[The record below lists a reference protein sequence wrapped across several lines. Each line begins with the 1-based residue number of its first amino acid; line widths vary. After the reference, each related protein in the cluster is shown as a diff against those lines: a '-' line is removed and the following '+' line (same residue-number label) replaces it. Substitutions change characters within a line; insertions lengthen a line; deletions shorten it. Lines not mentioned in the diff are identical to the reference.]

1 MAEMQNIQSQLRSA
15 SSGQSTAFHP
25 KAVTSIAETG
35 LSDVWL
41 QDLVLKVM
49 YYSGTM
55 RGTQIS
61 EVICLPYV
69 GVVERLLESLKR
81 EKMLEVRSA
90 TGSSFSQGNY
100 IYELT
105 TNGLNRATEA
115 LQRNTY
121 AGPAP
126 VDIEE
131 YRTVIKQQS
140 MGKIRV
146 TPDTLQQAFEGLV
159 FSKEILNRIGPAII
173 SGASI
178 FMFGP
183 PGNGKTS
190 AAKAIARLI
199 QNQPIHI
206 PHAVYI
212 DGQVVKVYDE
222 LNHTAI
228 VNNPKDKSQ
237 RGKTDSLLRN
247 RLDLRWVKIQRPFL
261 MVGGEL
267 MLEDLDLVY
276 DEITKY
282 YEAPF
287 QLKATGGILLID
299 DFGRQQVRP
308 RDLLNRWIVPL
319 ENRVDYLTLHN
330 GKKVEIPFDVMVVFS
345 TNLPPKN
352 LVDEAFLRRLRHKI
366 EISNPSYEEYRQI
379 FRAVAQTKHVQ
390 YSDQGL
396 AYLLQE
402 WYIKKK
408 RPLRA
413 NHPRDLCDHIIDIA
427 QFDCIQPV
435 LKPDMINRAAS
446 SYFVDLN

>member
-1 MAEMQNIQSQLRSA
+1 MAEIQNIQSQLKNA
-15 SSGQSTAFHP
+15 GSGQRITFQP

-35 LSDVWL
+35 LSGAWL

-49 YYSGTM
+49 YYRGTM

-81 EKMLEVRSA
+81 EKMLEVRST

-105 TNGLNRATEA
+105 TVGMNRALEA
-115 LQRNTY
+115 LARNTY

-140 MGKIRV
+140 MENIQV
-146 TPDTLQQAFEGLV
+146 TPTTLEQAFEGLV
-159 FSKEILNRIGPAII
+159 FSKEVLSKIGPAVI

-178 FMFGP
+178 FMYGP

-199 QNQPIHI
+199 QDKPIHI

-222 LNHTAI
+222 LNHKAI
-228 VNNPKDKSQ
+228 VKNPKDKQ
-237 RGKTDSLLRN
+237 KRGKTDFLLRN
-247 RLDLRWVKIQRPFL
+247 RLDQRWIKIQRPFL

-319 ENRVDYLTLHN
+319 ENKLDYLTLHN
-330 GKKVEIPFDVMVVFS
+330 GKKIEIPFDVMVVFS
-345 TNLPPKN
+345 TNLPPKD

-366 EISNPSYEEYRQI
+366 EIGNPSYEEYRQI
-379 FRAVAQTKHVQ
+379 FRSVAKTKQVQ

-402 WYIKKK
+402 WYVKKK

-413 NHPRDLCDHIIDIA
+413 NHPRDLCDHINDIA
-427 QFDCIQPV
+427 QFYSIKAELTPKIID
-435 LKPDMINRAAS
+435 NAAS
-446 SYFVDLN
+446 SYFVDLE

>member
-1 MAEMQNIQSQLRSA
+1 MAAMQDVQSKLKSA
-15 SSGQSTAFHP
+15 SSGQNVPFQP

-35 LSDVWL
+35 LSDSWL

-49 YYSGTM
+49 YYNGSM

-61 EVICLPYV
+61 EEICLPYV

-105 TNGLNRATEA
+105 SNGLARANEA
-115 LQRNTY
+115 LQRSTY

-126 VDIEE
+126 IDIEE

-146 TPDTLQQAFEGLV
+146 TPEMLQQAFQGLV
-159 FSKEILNRIGPAII
+159 FSKDILNKIGPAII

-178 FMFGP
+178 FMYGP

-199 QNQPIHI
+199 QRQPIHI

-222 LNHTAI
+222 LIHKA
-228 VNNPKDKSQ
+228 VMNNPKDKRK
-237 RGKTDSLLRN
+237 RGKTDFLLRN
-247 RLDLRWVKIQRPFL
+247 RLDQRWIKIRRPFL

-276 DEITKY
+276 DEIAKF

-319 ENRVDYLTLHN
+319 ENKLDYLTLHN

-345 TNLPPKN
+345 TNLPPKD

-366 EISNPSYEEYRQI
+366 EIKNPSYEEYRQI
-379 FRAVAQTKHVQ
+379 FRSVAQMKHVQ
-390 YSDQGL
+390 YSDRGL

-402 WYIKKK
+402 WYVKKK

-427 QFDCIQPV
+427 QFYSIQPE
-435 LKPDMINRAAS
+435 LTPKMIDSAAS
-446 SYFVDLN
+446 SYFVDLA